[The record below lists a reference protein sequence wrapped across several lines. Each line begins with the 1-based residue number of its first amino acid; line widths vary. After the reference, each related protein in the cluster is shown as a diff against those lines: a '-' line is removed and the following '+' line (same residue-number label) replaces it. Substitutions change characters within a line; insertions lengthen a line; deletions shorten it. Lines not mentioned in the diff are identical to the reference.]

1 MFQHNLQNF
10 NCQTFCDDSDNAI
23 TNFFRINNDIKK
35 NNFSNL
41 FSVFIK
47 VVQDIINFHAP
58 YKKLWRKQVKLKLKP
73 CIAKGLL
80 KSIKHKQKLYI
91 TRFIHGNFSQKQQYK
106 KDANKLDKIQFKS
119 KNFSIKKNYKNFNIM
134 HFKRGTLLNL

>member
-1 MFQHNLQNF
+1 MLS
-10 NCQTFCDDSDNAI
+10 QTFFELTMTLKKTILAI
-23 TNFFRINNDIKK
+23 Y
-35 NNFSNL
+35 L
-41 FSVFIK
+41 VFLIK